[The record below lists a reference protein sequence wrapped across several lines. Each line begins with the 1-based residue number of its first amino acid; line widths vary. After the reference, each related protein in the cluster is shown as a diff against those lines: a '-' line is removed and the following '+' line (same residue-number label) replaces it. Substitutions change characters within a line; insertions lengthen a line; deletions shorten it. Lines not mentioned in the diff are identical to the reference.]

1 MTTVNPLQ
9 PGKPPKPGKP
19 LQVSVANRVDPAA
32 IVRAL
37 GGLSL
42 PAVVTDLPTLWS
54 NADSLVRRAN
64 GLPIRIASKSVRCR
78 EVLRATLDRP
88 GYQGILAFQL
98 AEALWLHS
106 QGFTDLVVGY
116 PTADRRAIAQLAA
129 NEQAA
134 SDITLMVDSAEQL
147 DLIDSVVSPA
157 RRPIIRLCLDVD
169 ASFRLFRLHIGV
181 RRSPVHH
188 VRAAVALARLI
199 RDRAGFALVGLMSYE
214 AQIAGISDAGHSL
227 KQAVVR
233 ELQRRSIAELADRR
247 ASVVAAVREVAATA
261 GGAPLEFV
269 NGGGTGSLESSSAE
283 TSLTEVAAGSGLYG
297 CGLFDHYT
305 RFKPAPA
312 LYFALPVV
320 RRPAADIA
328 TVLGGG
334 WVASGPAGQD
344 RLPVPTYPAGL
355 KMLKTEG
362 AGEVQT
368 PLRGRAA
375 RNLRIGDVVLF
386 RHAKAGEMLEHTNMV
401 HLVDSGKIVESVPSY
416 RGEGKAFL

>member
-1 MTTVNPLQ
+1 MITVNPLQ
-9 PGKPPKPGKP
+9 SRKPPKSGKP
-19 LQVSVANRVDPAA
+19 KLSIVANQVDPAA

-37 GGLSL
+37 GELSL
-42 PAVVTDLPTLWS
+42 PAVVADLPSLWA

-64 GLPIRIASKSVRCR
+64 GLAIRISSKSVRCR

-116 PTADRRAIAQLAA
+116 PTTDRQAISQLAA
-129 NEQAA
+129 DEQAA
-134 SDITLMVDSAEQL
+134 SHITLMVDSAEQL

-157 RRPIIRLCLDVD
+157 RRPMIRVCLDVD
-169 ASFRLFRLHIGV
+169 ASYRLWRMHIGV
-181 RRSPVHH
+181 RRSPVHQI
-188 VRAAVALARLI
+188 RAAVAMARLI

-247 ASVVAAVREVAATA
+247 ARVVAAVREVAATA

-283 TSLTEVAAGSGLYG
+283 SSLTEVAAGSGLYG
-297 CGLFDHYT
+297 SGLFDHYT
-305 RFKPAPA
+305 RFKPEPA

-320 RRPAADIA
+320 RRPAADVV

-334 WVASGPAGQD
+334 WVASGPAGPD
-344 RLPVPTYPAGL
+344 RLPLPTYPAGL
-355 KMLKTEG
+355 KMLKAEG

-375 RNLRIGDVVLF
+375 KNLRVGDVVLF
-386 RHAKAGEMLEHTNMV
+386 RHAKAGEMLEHTNTV
-401 HLVDSGKIVESVPSY
+401 HLLDNGKIVRSVPSY